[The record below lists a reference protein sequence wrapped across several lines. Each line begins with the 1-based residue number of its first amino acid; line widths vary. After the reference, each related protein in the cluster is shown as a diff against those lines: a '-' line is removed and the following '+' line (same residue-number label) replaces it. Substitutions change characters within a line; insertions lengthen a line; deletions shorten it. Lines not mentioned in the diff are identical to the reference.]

1 MSKVPSFTFAGGIL
15 SKSLW
20 GRYDL
25 NKYQTGLKKAENC
38 IISIEGG
45 VFKRFGTY
53 FTGKRKNQNDAFIAK
68 LIPWRIADDDSY
80 MLEFGHHYIR
90 FIRLGGYVTI
100 PPGHVTDPDSIAT
113 NVGGFMEV
121 PTPWTANASWE
132 LKYTFANDIMYITHG
147 SNPPQ
152 QLQRLGL
159 YDWNLIQQDFDPHPD
174 WAGTV
179 TAVYH
184 DDTTPDDNYDADPI
198 PTHYKVSA
206 TLSDGTETKP
216 SPAVTVDADLGS
228 AHRTRVELNWPD
240 YPDAIQY
247 TIYKGANGI
256 YGFIGYSDTSD
267 YIDRNFAPSYEVVP
281 IGDKIPITG
290 GYSRVIEFYKQRMA
304 YAGTYDRP
312 QDIWISR
319 PFIFNS
325 LTKSIPL
332 QDDDAFVLPLVGRS
346 RHTINHMIMLKK
358 FLIFTD
364 SAEWTMETV
373 EQGALTAASADPTIQ
388 TYYGAAPYLR
398 PISIGTRI
406 LFVQNKTQSVL
417 DLGYE
422 FTSDNFKAD
431 NLSKLVKDVF
441 KKKTIVAW
449 DYAVHPLNILLC
461 VFDDGTL
468 GIMTY
473 VREDEIWGW
482 TTSSTQG
489 KFLDVAC
496 VTEIN
501 QEGIYFQVERVIN
514 GHVVR
519 YIERMEINFN
529 YRIEDMVFSD
539 CAITFTD
546 IRPSVLSENSETS
559 MIIQST
565 GTGFFVG
572 QELRIEVSEDEYYM
586 AEITAVNSGTILT
599 LKPINETKIF
609 SPSLPFFDVYVMSSS
624 FSGIDHLEGER
635 VWVLADAK
643 VYKNI
648 RIESGGFTL
657 PINAARVHIGLPYSA
672 QIETLDLDID
682 QAKGKFQDKTI
693 NEIILNIKNSRGVYV
708 NIPDSE
714 YGPAELL
721 PRSSGTSMY
730 SPNEPLD
737 GPYPLRPHVTW
748 DKTCELIITSDD
760 PLPLNILNICPDI
773 TYGR

>member
-1 MSKVPSFTFAGGIL
+1 
-15 SKSLW
+15 
-20 GRYDL
+20 
-25 NKYQTGLKKAENC
+25 
-38 IISIEGG
+38 
-45 VFKRFGTY
+45 
-53 FTGKRKNQNDAFIAK
+53 
-68 LIPWRIADDDSY
+68 
-80 MLEFGHHYIR
+80 
-90 FIRLGGYVTI
+90 
-100 PPGHVTDPDSIAT
+100 
-113 NVGGFMEV
+113 
-121 PTPWTANASWE
+121 
-132 LKYTFANDIMYITHG
+132 
-147 SNPPQ
+147 
-152 QLQRLGL
+152 
-159 YDWNLIQQDFDPHPD
+159 
-174 WAGTV
+174 
-179 TAVYH
+179 
-184 DDTTPDDNYDADPI
+184 
-198 PTHYKVSA
+198 
-206 TLSDGTETKP
+206 
-216 SPAVTVDADLGS
+216 
-228 AHRTRVELNWPD
+228 
-240 YPDAIQY
+240 
-247 TIYKGANGI
+247 
-256 YGFIGYSDTSD
+256 
-267 YIDRNFAPSYEVVP
+267 
-281 IGDKIPITG
+281 
-290 GYSRVIEFYKQRMA
+290 
-304 YAGTYDRP
+304 
-312 QDIWISR
+312 
-319 PFIFNS
+319 
-325 LTKSIPL
+325 
-332 QDDDAFVLPLVGRS
+332 
-346 RHTINHMIMLKK
+346 
-358 FLIFTD
+358 
-364 SAEWTMETV
+364 V